1 MSTSRLSFLFLL
13 LLGLSLWSCNQ
24 DPKPTETIVDIKPKE
39 KLQIPK
45 FQKDSAYAYVKG
57 QLAFGPRK
65 PNTEAHTACKNWLV
79 SQFKKFG
86 ATVEEQNFE
95 AKAYTGEML
104 KGTNIIAK
112 YNPAQTDRIVLA
124 AHWDT
129 RHMADEETEAS
140 ERKKPIMGAD
150 DGGSGVAVLMEI
162 ARLIQANGIG
172 DQGIDIV
179 LFDLED
185 YGDDESGNTNSW
197 CLGSQYWSRNLNYPE
212 RKPKFGIL
220 LDMVGAK
227 NARFAREAVSMQFA
241 GNYTNKVWRLAT
253 AMGYGN
259 YFTSETG
266 KGITDDHYF
275 VNTIAQIPMLDIINV
290 QSTGR
295 FGAHWHTHDDQIDI
309 IDKQT
314 LRAVGQVVIAV
325 IYKSA
330 SGTF

>member
-1 MSTSRLSFLFLL
+1 MSTTQWSFLL
-13 LLGLSLWSCNQ
+13 LIALSLSLWSCQ
-24 DPKPTETIVDIKPKE
+24 SDPKPADKVVEEPAKPKL
-39 KLQIPK
+39 KIPK
-45 FQKDSAYAYVKG
+45 FQKDSAYAYLEG

-65 PNTEAHTACKNWLV
+65 PNTEGHQACKSWLV
-79 SQFKKFG
+79 EKFKKFG

-95 AKAYTGEML
+95 AKAYTGELL

-112 YNPAQTDRIVLA
+112 YNPDQAERIVLA

-129 RHMADEETEAS
+129 RHIADEETEET
-140 ERKKPIMGAD
+140 ERNKPIMGAD
-150 DGGSGVAVLMEI
+150 DGGSGVAVLLEI

-172 DQGIDIV
+172 DLGIDIV

-185 YGDDESGNTNSW
+185 YGDEASGNTNSW
-197 CLGSQYWSRNLNYPE
+197 CLGSQHWSRNLNYPN

-227 NARFAREAVSMQFA
+227 NARFAKEAVSMRFA
-241 GNYTNKVWRLAT
+241 GPYTEKVWRLAT
-253 AMGYGN
+253 AMGYSN
-259 YFTSETG
+259 YFTNQQG

-275 VNTIAQIPMLDIINV
+275 VNTIAKIPMLDIINV
-290 QSTGR
+290 QASGK
-295 FGAHWHTHDDQIDI
+295 FGAHWHTQDDQIEI

-314 LRAVGQVVIAV
+314 LRAVGQVVLAV